1 MSMPMTIFRCLVA
14 ALAFLLFGSAAGL
27 VGYDVWLA
35 ARVQR
40 LVARKGTPAGRPKT
54 NGGD

>member
-40 LVARKGTPAGRPKT
+40 LVARKGTPGGRPKT